1 MQGMRELLR
10 SSLGKS
16 LSALEPADK
25 LAAAWPVAC
34 GRSMAE
40 HGIVTGYAD
49 GCVTIEVSDST
60 WLDQMLAMRAQ
71 LTAELRR
78 IASVEL
84 REIHFHRSGAARPGS
99 KAGPWVSP
107 KPRPA
112 SLKGSARPNRSKT

>member
-16 LSALEPADK
+16 LSALTPADK

-40 HGIVTGYAD
+40 HGVVLEYAD

-60 WLDQMLAMRAQ
+60 WLQQMLAMRGQ
-71 LTAELRR
+71 LTGELRR

-84 REIHFHRSGAARPGS
+84 REIHFQMSGMPRPGS
-99 KAGPWVSP
+99 QRDRPGPARR
-107 KPRPA
+107 RPA
-112 SLKGSARPNRSKT
+112 KGYRSKP

>member
-16 LSALEPADK
+16 LSALTPADK

-40 HGIVTGYAD
+40 HGVVKEYMD
-49 GCVTIEVSDST
+49 GRVVIEVSDSA
-60 WLDQMLAMRAQ
+60 WLQQMQAMRAQ

-84 REIHFHRSGAARPGS
+84 REIHFQRSGAPRSGQQE
-99 KAGPWVSP
+99 G
-107 KPRPA
+107 RPA
-112 SLKGSARPNRSKT
+112 TILPRAARRYRSKP

>member
-16 LSALEPADK
+16 LSGLAPVDK
-25 LAAAWPVAC
+25 LGAAWPVAC

-40 HGIVTGYAD
+40 HGVVTAYAD

-60 WLDQMLAMRAQ
+60 WLEQMLAMRRQ
-71 LTAELRR
+71 LTSELRR

-84 REIHFHRSGAARPGS
+84 REIHFQRTGDTRSGGSRAPSVPPRARSARTHRSE
-99 KAGPWVSP
+99 K
-107 KPRPA
+107 
-112 SLKGSARPNRSKT
+112 

>member
-16 LSALEPADK
+16 LSGLEPADK

-40 HGIVTGYAD
+40 HGVVTAYAN

-60 WLDQMLAMRAQ
+60 WLQQMLAMRQQ

-84 REIHFHRSGAARPGS
+84 REIHFQRTGETRPGGNRVPTAPPRARSSRPHRS
-99 KAGPWVSP
+99 K
-107 KPRPA
+107 K
-112 SLKGSARPNRSKT
+112 

>member
-10 SSLGKS
+10 SSLGRS
-16 LSALEPADK
+16 LSGLEPADK

-40 HGIVTGYAD
+40 HGVVTAYSN

-60 WLDQMLAMRAQ
+60 WMQQMLAMRQQ

-84 REIHFHRSGAARPGS
+84 REIHFQKIGDTRPVGTRGPSAAR
-99 KAGPWVSP
+99 KAP
-107 KPRPA
+107 
-112 SLKGSARPNRSKT
+112 SARPQSARPHRSKK

>member
-16 LSALEPADK
+16 LSALTPADK

-40 HGIVTGYAD
+40 HGMVMEYAD
-49 GCVTIEVSDST
+49 GRVTIEVSDST
-60 WLDQMLAMRAQ
+60 WMQQMLAMRGQ

-84 REIHFHRSGAARPGS
+84 REIHFQMSGSPRAAEQRKRPGTTRS
-99 KAGPWVSP
+99 
-107 KPRPA
+107 RPA
-112 SLKGSARPNRSKT
+112 KGVRSNYERS

>member
-16 LSALEPADK
+16 LSALTPADK

-40 HGIVTGYAD
+40 HGVVMEYAD
-49 GCVTIEVSDST
+49 GRVTIEVSDST
-60 WLDQMLAMRAQ
+60 WLQQMLTMRGQ

-84 REIHFHRSGAARPGS
+84 REIHFQMSGTSAGDHRER
-99 KAGPWVSP
+99 AGPTRRRFTKGYRS
-107 KPRPA
+107 RP
-112 SLKGSARPNRSKT
+112 

>member
-16 LSALEPADK
+16 LSALSPADK
-25 LAAAWPVAC
+25 LSAAWPVAC

-40 HGIVTGYAD
+40 HGTVMEYAD
-49 GCVTIEVSDST
+49 GCLTIEVGDRT
-60 WLDQMLAMRAQ
+60 WLQQMLAMRGQ

-84 REIHFHRSGAARPGS
+84 REIHFQMSGSSRAGEQRARPGTTGRRT
-99 KAGPWVSP
+99 A
-107 KPRPA
+107 
-112 SLKGSARPNRSKT
+112 KGFRSKP

>member
-16 LSALEPADK
+16 LSALTPADK
-25 LAAAWPVAC
+25 LAAAWPVVC

-40 HGIVTGYAD
+40 HGVVMEYGN
-49 GCVTIEVSDST
+49 GRVTIEVSDSI
-60 WLDQMLAMRAQ
+60 WLQQMLAMRGQ

-84 REIHFHRSGAARPGS
+84 REIHFQMSGTPRPGDPADRLS
-99 KAGPWVSP
+99 YPRQ
-107 KPRPA
+107 RPA
-112 SLKGSARPNRSKT
+112 KGTRSKP